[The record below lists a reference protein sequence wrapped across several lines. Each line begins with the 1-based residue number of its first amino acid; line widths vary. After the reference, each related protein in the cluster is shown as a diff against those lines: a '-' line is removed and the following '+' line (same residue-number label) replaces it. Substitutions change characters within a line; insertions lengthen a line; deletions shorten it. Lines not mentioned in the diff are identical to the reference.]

1 VVMLIWLGKNLLGQT
16 DAPINSENTQ
26 ILPWSD
32 DEKQ

>member
-26 ILPWSD
+26 ILPWVD
-32 DEKQ
+32 DAAQ